1 MTRRSSIL
9 SLFAIGCLIA
19 TATLIPGPAIAQA
32 DKVKA
37 AMADLK
43 ASTEKLGAGKIEGK
57 DLYFG
62 TTKVDNSVV
71 DAVAKEH
78 GGVATIFVKAGNAYV
93 RVATTVKKEDGSSA
107 VGTALDAMSPAV
119 AKINKGEAYYG
130 DATIFGKN
138 YDAGYEPIK
147 DASGAVIGAYFVGQQ
162 K

>member
-1 MTRRSSIL
+1 MKRRSLIL
-9 SLFAIGCLIA
+9 AILAIGCLVA
-19 TATLIPGPAIAQA
+19 TATLTPGLSIAQT

-43 ASTEKLGAGKIEGK
+43 VKTEKLGVPKVEGK

-71 DAVAKEH
+71 DAVAKEQ
-78 GGVATIFVKAGNAYV
+78 GGVATLFVKSGDQYV
-93 RVATTVKKEDGSSA
+93 RVATTVKKEDGTSA
-107 VGTALDAMSPAV
+107 VGTALDLKSAAI
-119 AKINKGEAYYG
+119 ARLNTGEAYYG
-130 DATIFGKN
+130 DATVFGKT

-147 DASGAVIGAYFVGQQ
+147 DASGAVIGASFVGQP

>member
-1 MTRRSSIL
+1 MKRRSVIL
-9 SLFAIGCLIA
+9 AILAIGCLVA
-19 TATLIPGPAIAQA
+19 TATLTPGLGTAQA

-43 ASTEKLGAGKIEGK
+43 AKTEKLGAPKVEGK

-78 GGVATIFVKAGNAYV
+78 GGVATLFVKSGDQYV
-93 RVATTVKKEDGSSA
+93 RVATTVMKEDGTSA
-107 VGTALDAMSPAV
+107 VGTSLDPKSAAI
-119 AKINKGEAYYG
+119 ARLNNGEAYYG
-130 DATIFGKN
+130 DATVFGKT

-147 DASGAVIGAYFVGQQ
+147 DASGAVIGASFVGQP